1 MTMHN
6 DLGGLDIGGY
16 LERHQQKELLRL
28 LTCGSVDDGK
38 STLIGRLLHD
48 TRQIY
53 EDQLAAVRRDSVKQG
68 TTGGGVDLA
77 LLTDGL
83 RAEREQGITIDVA
96 YRYFSTDRRKFIIAD
111 CPGHEQYTRNMATGA
126 SNCHLA
132 IILIDARHGVMPQ
145 TRRHSFICALL
156 GIKHLVVAINKMD
169 LVGYREE
176 VFERIKRDYTDF
188 IARLEV
194 HDLSFVPMSALTG
207 ENVVEP
213 APSMPWYLGPPLLT
227 QLEAVHIASDH
238 NLVDLRFPVQLVQRP
253 SHEFRGF
260 AGTIASGELRRGDEV
275 MVLPSRARTRIDR
288 IVTFDGDLEHA
299 QAPMAVT
306 LTLADEVDVSRGD
319 MIVHPDN
326 PPQQAD
332 EVEATIVWMGERPLM
347 PGRSY
352 LFKQTTRVVPAEL
365 AGLHHAIDVN
375 TLERRPASSLAMNE
389 VGRATLA
396 LHRPI
401 AYDPYKQNRATGAFI
416 LVDRSTNGTVGA
428 GMLLPREDRPVVGD
442 DTWTA
447 PGVDEG
453 PRDPGSAVP
462 QVERERRFGQ
472 RAVTILLT
480 GLPAAGKATLAYAL
494 ERRLFDAGRA
504 VAVLYGPAMRHGLSR
519 DLGWSADDRSENL
532 RRSAEV
538 ARVINRAGMLC
549 ICAFVAPHAAVRQRV
564 RQLLGEDRVIEVHL
578 SAPVEVCRQRDQSG
592 MYARADRGELK
603 AFPGV
608 NAAYEAPERPDLVL
622 ATDVLSPEACVE
634 QVLAL
639 LRARGV
645 VTA

>member
-1 MTMHN
+1 MER
-6 DLGGLDIGGY
+6 Y

-53 EDQLAAVRRDSVKQG
+53 EDQLAALQRDSVKQG

-96 YRYFSTDRRKFIIAD
+96 YRYFSTERRKFIIAD

-169 LVGYREE
+169 LVAFRQD
-176 VFERIKRDYTDF
+176 VFDQIRRDYSDF
-188 IARLEV
+188 IARLEIP
-194 HDLSFVPMSALTG
+194 DLRFVPMSALTG
-207 ENVVEP
+207 ENVVRP
-213 APSMPWYLGPPLLT
+213 APNMPWYPGPPLLT
-227 QLEAVHIASDH
+227 QLETVAIAGDE
-238 NLVDLRFPVQLVQRP
+238 DQGELRFPVQLVSRP
-253 SHEFRGF
+253 SHDFRGF
-260 AGTIASGELRRGDEV
+260 AGTIASGELHRGDEV
-275 MVLPSRARTRIDR
+275 MLLPSRARTRVER
-288 IVTFDGDLEHA
+288 IVSFDGDREHA
-299 QAPMAVT
+299 HAPMAVT

-319 MIVHPDN
+319 MIVHPHSL
-326 PPQQAD
+326 PQQSD
-332 EVEATIVWMGERPLM
+332 EVDATVVWMAERPLV

-352 LFKQTTRVVPAEL
+352 LLKQTTRVVPAEL
-365 AGLHHAIDVN
+365 AALHHKIDVN
-375 TLERRPASSLAMNE
+375 TLEQRPADSLAMNE
-389 VGRATLA
+389 VGRVTLA

-401 AYDPYKQNRATGAFI
+401 FHDPYTRNRSTGAFI
-416 LVDRSTNGTVGA
+416 LIDRSSNGTVGA
-428 GMLLPREDRPVVGD
+428 GMLLAREDA
-442 DTWTA
+442 WSA

-453 PRDPGSAVP
+453 PRDPGSQIP
-462 QVERERRFGQ
+462 QAEREARLGQ
-472 RAVTILLT
+472 RGLTVLLT
-480 GLPAAGKATLAYAL
+480 GLPGAGKSTLAYAL

-504 VAVLYGPAMRHGLSR
+504 VTVLHGQAMRQSLSR
-519 DLGWSADDRSENL
+519 DLGYSADDRSENL

-538 ARVINRAGMLC
+538 ARLFNQIGVVC
-549 ICAFVAPHAAVRQRV
+549 ICAFVAPHAAVRERV
-564 RQLLGEDRVIEVHL
+564 RQLIGADRLLEVHL
-578 SAPVEVCRQRDQSG
+578 SAPLAVCRARDQTG
-592 MYARADRGELK
+592 MYARAERGELK

-608 NAAYEAPERPDLVL
+608 SAPYEPPIRADLVL
-622 ATDVLSPEACVE
+622 PSDLLGPDECVE
-634 QVLAL
+634 RVLAL
-639 LRARGV
+639 LRERGV
-645 VTA
+645 A

>member
-1 MTMHN
+1 MHAF
-6 DLGGLDIGGY
+6 DPLQGMAIEQY

-169 LVGYREE
+169 LVGYDEQ
-176 VFERIKRDYTDF
+176 VYERIRRDYTDF
-188 IARLEV
+188 IARLDV

-213 APSMPWYLGPPLLT
+213 APSMPWYQGPPLLA
-227 QLEAVHIASDH
+227 QLEAVHIASDL
-238 NLVDLRFPVQLVQRP
+238 NLVDMRFPVQLVSRP
-253 SHEFRGF
+253 SHDFRGF
-260 AGTIASGELRRGDEV
+260 AGTLASGELRRGDEV
-275 MVLPSRARTRIDR
+275 MILPSRARTRIDR
-288 IVTFDGDLEHA
+288 IVTWDGDLESAH
-299 QAPMAVT
+299 APMAVT

-319 MIVHPDN
+319 MIVHPHDL
-326 PPQQAD
+326 PQQSD
-332 EVEATIVWMGERPLM
+332 EVEATIVWMAERPLV

-352 LFKQTTRVVPAEL
+352 LFKQTTRVVPTEL
-365 AGLHHAIDVN
+365 AALHHAIDVN
-375 TLERRPASSLAMNE
+375 TLDRRPASSLAMNE
-389 VGRATLA
+389 VGRVTLA

-401 AYDPYKQNRATGAFI
+401 FHDPYKHNRATGAFI
-416 LVDRSTNGTVGA
+416 LIDRSSNGTVGA
-428 GMLLPREDRPVVGD
+428 GMLLPREDRPVASD

-447 PGVDEG
+447 PGIDEG
-453 PRDPGSAVP
+453 PQLRASLISQA
-462 QVERERRFGQ
+462 EREARLGQ
-472 RAVTILLT
+472 RGATVLLT
-480 GLPAAGKATLAYAL
+480 GLPGAGKTTLALAL
-494 ERRLFDAGRA
+494 ERRLFDAGRH
-504 VAVLYGPAMRHGLSR
+504 VAVLHGPTMRRSLSR

-538 ARVINRAGMLC
+538 ARLFNAQGILC
-549 ICAFVAPHAAVRQRV
+549 LCAFVAPHAATRQRV
-564 RQLLGEDRVIEVHL
+564 RQLLGDDRLLVVHL
-578 SAPVEVCRQRDQSG
+578 AAPAEVCRARDQTG

-608 NAAYEAPERPDLVL
+608 SAPYEAPDDADLVL
-622 ATDVLSPEACVE
+622 ASDQLSPDECVA

-639 LRARGV
+639 LRARDL
-645 VTA
+645 A